1 MGQTFNITR
10 TQKNITTDIPFTK
23 LKVIHNN
30 FSRATR
36 EKSPE
41 VRGIMR
47 DKHGFKS
54 CQMLETEKETQMEY
68 EINFYFEKGIQLLS
82 FQAED

>member
-1 MGQTFNITR
+1 MVHPLFVYAKEGSIQEVYCVTKMQISIWRVGQTFNITR
-10 TQKNITTDIPFTK
+10 TRKNITTDIPFTK

-41 VRGIMR
+41 VRESDM
-47 DKHGFKS
+47 F
-54 CQMLETEKETQMEY
+54 M
-68 EINFYFEKGIQLLS
+68 INEG
-82 FQAED
+82 

>member
-1 MGQTFNITR
+1 MGQTFNLTR
-10 TQKNITTDIPFTK
+10 TRKNITTDIPFTK

-41 VRGIMR
+41 VRESDM
-47 DKHGFKS
+47 F
-54 CQMLETEKETQMEY
+54 MVNEE
-68 EINFYFEKGIQLLS
+68 
-82 FQAED
+82 

>member
-1 MGQTFNITR
+1 MVHPLFVYAKEGSIREVYCVTKMQIGIWRVGQTFNITR
-10 TQKNITTDIPFTK
+10 TRKNITTDIPFTK

-41 VRGIMR
+41 VRESDM
-47 DKHGFKS
+47 F
-54 CQMLETEKETQMEY
+54 M
-68 EINFYFEKGIQLLS
+68 INEG
-82 FQAED
+82 